1 MIFLTL
7 LDQFSSCNIIDLWNF
22 MTHLFYFRLLTSF
35 LGNFGGTFD
44 LLMLYGDIELSPG
57 PRPLQA
63 SELVSEISIA

>member
-1 MIFLTL
+1 
-7 LDQFSSCNIIDLWNF
+7 

-63 SELVSEISIA
+63 S